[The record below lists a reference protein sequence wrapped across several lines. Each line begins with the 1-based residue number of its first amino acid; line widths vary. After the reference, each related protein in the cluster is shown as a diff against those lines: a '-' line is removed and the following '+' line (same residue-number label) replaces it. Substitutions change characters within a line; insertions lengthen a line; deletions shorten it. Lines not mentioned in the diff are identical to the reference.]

1 MKVLYKRAIVLIL
14 LFALI
19 PISVFAAPEEA
30 AECSITYF
38 EDGSYLVV
46 ELITMD
52 IRSDSTKTSTKNY
65 TYYEGDNTVQWRGT
79 LSATFTYNG
88 TSATC
93 TVSVCTVSITN
104 GNWYTI
110 SKSSSKS
117 GNTAYGY
124 LTMGRKFA
132 GVTVEEK
139 SVTMKMA
146 CSPTGVIS

>member
-1 MKVLYKRAIVLIL
+1 MKIFCRRAIVLFL
-14 LFALI
+14 LLSLI
-19 PISVFAAPEEA
+19 PFSVFATPAPTDRN
-30 AECSITYF
+30 SITYF

-46 ELITMD
+46 ELITID
-52 IRSDSTKTSTKNY
+52 TRSDSTKTSTKNY
-65 TYYEGDNTVQWRGT
+65 TYYGSDNTVQWRGA

-88 TSATC
+88 TSAAC

-104 GNWYTI
+104 GSWYTI

-124 LTMGRKFA
+124 LTMGRKYA

-139 SVTMKMA
+139 SVTMKLS